1 MSLEPRELDPQHQAL
16 SDALSAVLRP
26 LARLAVAQGLPFA
39 AVEELLKRSFVQAAR
54 DAQSD
59 PAAQRMISRISTATG
74 IHRREVTRLCE
85 SAPQAAPRPRSLAA
99 EVFARW
105 TTARE
110 YRDRRGAPRVLPRQG
125 QGASFETLAQSVTRN
140 VHPRSL
146 LDELLR
152 LGLATHDA
160 QRDTVTL
167 QRDAFVPR
175 GDTMRMLGF
184 LGDNAGDHLSAAV
197 HNVLTDGQRHFEQ
210 AVFADELSGE
220 SLQLIRA
227 VIRTQWQSLIEATVP
242 LLEKMIEDDRV
253 ADRARD
259 QRLRIGLY
267 SFNETMPA
275 VAPPTADA
283 PVRDVRRTRR
293 KSKDST

>member
-1 MSLEPRELDPQHQAL
+1 
-16 SDALSAVLRP
+16 
-26 LARLAVAQGLPFA
+26 
-39 AVEELLKRSFVQAAR
+39 
-54 DAQSD
+54 
-59 PAAQRMISRISTATG
+59 
-74 IHRREVTRLCE
+74 
-85 SAPQAAPRPRSLAA
+85 
-99 EVFARW
+99 
-105 TTARE
+105 
-110 YRDRRGAPRVLPRQG
+110 
-125 QGASFETLAQSVTRN
+125 
-140 VHPRSL
+140 
-146 LDELLR
+146 
-152 LGLATHDA
+152 
-160 QRDTVTL
+160 
-167 QRDAFVPR
+167 
-175 GDTMRMLGF
+175 
-184 LGDNAGDHLSAAV
+184 
-197 HNVLTDGQRHFEQ
+197 
-210 AVFADELSGE
+210 VFADELSGE